1 MAMHEDENS
10 NPRCPKIFFTDAEI
24 WGFYKPWSKALV
36 VKVPK
41 KSFSY
46 QRIKRRLEYLWAKAG
61 RILVSDMENAFFL
74 VRFLSDDDYQRVA
87 FGAPW
92 KIYDYYISVSQWS
105 PSFSKDEPIKKILT
119 WVRLPRL
126 PIQYFNQVAVNRIG
140 NYIGKTVHLDMAT
153 SKGARTRYARVC
165 VEVDIFKPLLGKYMI
180 DNRTYHVEYE
190 SLENICFNC
199 GFYGHKEDRCTPE
212 DSGQAEEIPQPSSVT
227 VEPMTEGDLG
237 TWMTICRRKKRRE
250 AGLKV
255 PKESVAASGSRF
267 ETLSSLGTSSS
278 EKADVPHTKVSA
290 PSKEPSN
297 VGKKTSIHDEA
308 LRKVQEDALA
318 KEKQPSE

>member
-1 MAMHEDENS
+1 
-10 NPRCPKIFFTDAEI
+10 
-24 WGFYKPWSKALV
+24 
-36 VKVPK
+36 
-41 KSFSY
+41 
-46 QRIKRRLEYLWAKAG
+46 
-61 RILVSDMENAFFL
+61 
-74 VRFLSDDDYQRVA
+74 
-87 FGAPW
+87 
-92 KIYDYYISVSQWS
+92 
-105 PSFSKDEPIKKILT
+105 
-119 WVRLPRL
+119 
-126 PIQYFNQVAVNRIG
+126 
-140 NYIGKTVHLDMAT
+140 MAT